1 MYAAQRSEQLL
12 SKQSKTP
19 GSFVT
24 RLLLCRY
31 QGSTQESTSGRQV
44 PAKDI
49 ADKERNEKEQSEAAT
64 LPHLTD
70 TLFSTPAF
78 AEVKAISR
86 ANCVIGIVNE
96 SITYDRPQLRP
107 FNGSVTSTHT
117 QLGNTIPLHSLVDVG
132 YGKWRY
138 YAGDIEDPGTLRV
151 DGTHYWLVVDPN
163 GQIVESGQEATSA
176 TDCNITEW

>member
-1 MYAAQRSEQLL
+1 VVDKFRRRISPIRSEM
-12 SKQSKTP
+12 KRNK
-19 GSFVT
+19 
-24 RLLLCRY
+24 
-31 QGSTQESTSGRQV
+31 
-44 PAKDI
+44 AKSLPYLI
-49 ADKERNEKEQSEAAT
+49 SMT
-64 LPHLTD
+64 LF
-70 TLFSTPAF
+70 FSTPAF
-78 AEVKAISR
+78 AEVRAISR